1 MGTAINKI
9 IINTLILK
17 LFIFTKKKKKSSGYL
32 KNQSKIYKKIK

>member
-17 LFIFTKKKKKSSGYL
+17 LFIFTKKKKNKVAT
-32 KNQSKIYKKIK
+32 